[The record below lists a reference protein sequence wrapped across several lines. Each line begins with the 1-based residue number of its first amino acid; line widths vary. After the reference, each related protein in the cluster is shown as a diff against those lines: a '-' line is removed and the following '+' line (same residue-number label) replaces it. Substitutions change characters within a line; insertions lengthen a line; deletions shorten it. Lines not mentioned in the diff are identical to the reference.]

1 MRVGAFS
8 ICPIIVLLSSTTVV
22 EYEYCSTDYN
32 GTSRSVGLFESYAMA
47 NTRYCTRY
55 GGSTVL
61 EYQEQEYVI
70 LKYCNTNS
78 TYL

>member
-32 GTSRSVGLFESYAMA
+32 GRSVGLFESYAMA